1 MSTMGH
7 GCHRQQKDEPTP
19 YGSVDKLA
27 CNQLESLPVISTKP
41 LSPQSTSE
49 DFKIYLANIQFLQSA
64 SNILNE
70 VQLKEL
76 NRLFLKSYKKQAKD
90 QAASGS
96 GSRQFNNDDIL
107 NNKLGTDD
115 TGSLLSFG
123 DAGESK
129 ITPGTDQRE
138 LLVKLHQ
145 EFWNLPVKFDFK
157 QLLRFSLIK
166 IPLRSTIKKNQW
178 FLVHSRRIA
187 TRQFCQMNIHA

>member
-1 MSTMGH
+1 MEDQGESHQKTHQRKFLSSENLHRSTAMSTMGH
-7 GCHRQQKDEPTP
+7 GGHRQQKDEPTP

-76 NRLFLKSYKKQAKD
+76 NRLFLKSYKNQVKD
-90 QAASGS
+90 QVTSSG
-96 GSRQFNNDDIL
+96 GGRQFNNDDIL
-107 NNKLGTDD
+107 NNKIGTD
-115 TGSLLSFG
+115 GSLITFG
-123 DAGESK
+123 DSGESK

-145 EFWNLPVKFDFK
+145 EFWNLPVSIFF
-157 QLLRFSLIK
+157 
-166 IPLRSTIKKNQW
+166 
-178 FLVHSRRIA
+178 
-187 TRQFCQMNIHA
+187 